1 MHHRVLFYILKSIV
15 LEMKECRTFRVSI
28 IVKQFQVLSSDMKAI
43 VSSFAGNPYIH
54 SKYRLSRVIIACVST
69 VCTFSKR
76 PLP

>member
-1 MHHRVLFYILKSIV
+1 
-15 LEMKECRTFRVSI
+15 MKECRTFRVSI
-28 IVKQFQVLSSDMKAI
+28 IVKQFQVLSSTLTDLKAI